1 MPRSARGE
9 AAMVSPNKLT
19 GILATFEIPGD
30 GPELRGCHET
40 AGRNHGKHRIE
51 QPEGRSFK
59 HLHRGDIPN
68 RLLHAR
74 FFELDS
80 LAFFWTAHEQ

>member
-1 MPRSARGE
+1 MPRSARVYGK

-59 HLHRGDIPN
+59 HLHRGDYPESFV
-68 RLLHAR
+68 AR
-74 FFELDS
+74 AVFRVG
-80 LAFFWTAHEQ
+80 